1 MKRGIRR
8 WQWNALALAML
19 LSLVLIS
26 LEAFGVRPDTPPKSV
41 KSGKSVLVSA
51 PLIDGDGATTIRIM
65 PLGDS
70 ITYGQGSTDYGGYR
84 LPLWHDLSTL
94 GAHITFVGSVQ
105 KGPADFPNEN
115 EGHPGW
121 TIRKIAAQV
130 VSWLQT
136 YQPQIIL
143 LHIGTN
149 DFVKNDDPGHATARL
164 QSLIEQ
170 ITSTLPDATLIV
182 AQIIPLG
189 RNPQLN
195 AEVVSYNRA
204 IPSIVQAE
212 AAKGRYVQYV
222 DMYDAVSPT
231 LLVDGIHPD
240 NLAYTLM
247 AQVWANALVPLI
259 KLAS

>member
-1 MKRGIRR
+1 MKRGVRR
-8 WQWNALALAML
+8 WQWTALALAML

-26 LEAFGVRPDTPPKSV
+26 LGAFGVRPGMPS
-41 KSGKSVLVSA
+41 KSGKSVLLSA
-51 PLIDGDGATTIRIM
+51 SLIDGDGATAIRIM

-94 GAHITFVGSVQ
+94 RAHITFVGSVQ

-121 TIRKIAAQV
+121 TIRRIAAQV

-136 YQPQIIL
+136 YQPQVIL

-149 DFVKNDDPGHATARL
+149 DIVKNDDPEHATARL
-164 QSLIEQ
+164 QGLIEQ

-189 RNPQLN
+189 RNPQWN
-195 AEVVSYNRA
+195 AEVVNYNRA
-204 IPSIVQAE
+204 IPGIVQAE
-212 AAKGRYVQYV
+212 AAKGRHVQSV
-222 DMYDAVSPT
+222 DMYDVVSPT
-231 LLVDGIHPD
+231 LLGDGIHPD
-240 NLAYTLM
+240 GLAYTLM